1 VVVGSVMNDETSR
14 KRKLKT
20 GGSWRW
26 EMIGRHWIGYI
37 LREKERRGEGEEEGE
52 KEKKK
57 GRRRRR
63 RGEGEE
69 EGIRVPRREEQ
80 QFQPRIK
87 VVHFFT

>member
-37 LREKERRGEGEEEGE
+37 LREKERRGEGKEKGRRRRGEGE

-57 GRRRRR
+57 AFAF
-63 RGEGEE
+63 
-69 EGIRVPRREEQ
+69 RVERNNS
-80 QFQPRIK
+80 FSLA
-87 VVHFFT
+87 

>member
-1 VVVGSVMNDETSR
+1 MNDETSR

-57 GRRRRR
+57 AFAF
-63 RGEGEE
+63 
-69 EGIRVPRREEQ
+69 RVERNNS
-80 QFQPRIK
+80 FSLA
-87 VVHFFT
+87 

>member
-1 VVVGSVMNDETSR
+1 MVVGSVMNDETSR

-57 GRRRRR
+57 AFAF
-63 RGEGEE
+63 
-69 EGIRVPRREEQ
+69 RVERNNS
-80 QFQPRIK
+80 FSLA
-87 VVHFFT
+87 

>member
-1 VVVGSVMNDETSR
+1 MNDETSR

-63 RGEGEE
+63 RHSRSASRGTTVSASHKSCAFLYITLKG
-69 EGIRVPRREEQ
+69 
-80 QFQPRIK
+80 K
-87 VVHFFT
+87 VCAV